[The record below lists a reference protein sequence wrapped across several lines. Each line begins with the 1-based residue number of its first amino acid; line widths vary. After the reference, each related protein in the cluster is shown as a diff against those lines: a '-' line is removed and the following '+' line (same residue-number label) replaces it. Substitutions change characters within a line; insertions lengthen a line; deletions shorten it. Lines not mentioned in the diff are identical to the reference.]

1 MADDL
6 IYDLPSWEPRK
17 SFTSKEKSKEEMKAG
32 KAVGQTTVAFD
43 LAY

>member
-1 MADDL
+1 MGAQEIL
-6 IYDLPSWEPRK
+6 YFEG
-17 SFTSKEKSKEEMKAG
+17 KSKQEMKAG